1 MDLSVQSNVL
11 HLLRVAP
18 IGSLQKPNCENH
30 SNARFFNYLTDLAG
44 FDNLKVFYKTD

>member
-30 SNARFFNYLTDLAG
+30 SNARFLIYLTDLDG
-44 FDNLKVFYKTD
+44 YDYLYVFYKTD